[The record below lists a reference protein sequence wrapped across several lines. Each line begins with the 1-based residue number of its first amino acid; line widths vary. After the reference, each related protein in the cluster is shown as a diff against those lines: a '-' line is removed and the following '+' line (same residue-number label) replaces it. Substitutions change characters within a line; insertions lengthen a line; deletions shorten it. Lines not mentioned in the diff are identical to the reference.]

1 MVVRVPQKADSPE
14 GYIGAAARSELMAE
28 NADKTKEVATPKE
41 VQVAPEAQ
49 RGGVISEN
57 LNQAG

>member
-1 MVVRVPQKADSPE
+1 
-14 GYIGAAARSELMAE
+14 MAE